1 MKKESNQPTLFE
13 CLSKMQ
19 DPRVER
25 VRKHE
30 LSDIMVIAICAII
43 CGADGWTQVEEFG
56 LCKQQWFESFL
67 SLPNGIPSHDTFGR
81 VFSRLCPDSF
91 EKCFLEWVNSMAKK
105 SSGRLIAI
113 DGKTMR
119 RSVDYASNK
128 AAVHMVNA
136 WCDTNNMVLGQI
148 ATETKS
154 NEITAIPK
162 LLELLDLDGAVVTTD
177 AMGCQKEI
185 AKSVVES
192 NGDYILQLKGN
203 QGDFYQNAVSLF
215 DECINNDIY
224 NIQWTV
230 ASETDGGHGRI
241 EERTLRAVSNVG
253 FLNSE
258 KKNWTA
264 LKSLICVE
272 AKRTIAEETTVQK
285 RYYISS
291 LPSDNPANLLKNI
304 RGHWGVEN
312 SLHWCLDISF
322 ADDDRRIRKGY
333 GAENF
338 ARLSRIAL
346 NLLKQQTKH
355 KVGIKTKRLCCGWNE
370 KYLYRVLTQQ
380 NEGI

>member
-1 MKKESNQPTLFE
+1 MKKEQNQRRLMDYFSTIE
-13 CLSKMQ
+13 

-25 VRKHE
+25 TRKHE
-30 LSDIMVIAICAII
+30 LSDILSIAICAII
-43 CGADGWTQVEEFG
+43 CGADGWTQVEEFAQ
-56 LCKQQWFESFL
+56 CKEEWFKSFL

-81 VFSRLCPDSF
+81 VFSSLKPDSF
-91 EKCFLEWVNSMAKK
+91 EQCFLEWVNALAQK
-105 SSGRLIAI
+105 SEGRLIAI

-119 RSVDYASNK
+119 RSVDYASEK

-136 WCDTNNMVLGQI
+136 WCDTNKMVIGQI

-162 LLELLDLDGAVVTTD
+162 LLELIDLDDAVVTTD

-185 AKSVVES
+185 AKAVIE
-192 NGDYILQLKGN
+192 NDGDYILQLKAN
-203 QGDFYQNAVSLF
+203 QTGLHKNAVTLF
-215 DECINNDIY
+215 DECIDDNVY
-224 NIQWTV
+224 NIQYTV
-230 ASETDGGHGRI
+230 ASETDGGHGRV
-241 EERTLRAVSNVG
+241 EERTLWAVSNVG

-258 KKNWTA
+258 KKNWVG

-272 AKRTIAEETTVQK
+272 AKRSIGDETSVEK

-291 LPSDNPANLLKNI
+291 LTCKNPQNLLKYI

-322 ADDDRRIRKGY
+322 ADDERRIRKGY

-355 KVGIKTKRLCCGWNE
+355 KVGIKTRRLCCGWNE
-370 KYLYRVLTQQ
+370 QYLYRVLTQQ
-380 NEGI
+380 NKGL